1 MSKIKQLIRSILT
14 PRLIWDFFM
23 LQAVI
28 LNLHLIVF
36 DLTYLTLRPYYL
48 SHLPVVTEFYDPFLG
63 IEPHRTTQDYLS
75 LVDEYNRI
83 METPDSEEKKI
94 AIQFF
99 SQKLTEQ
106 SMKIIEENPFEK
118 AGLTANLQ
126 KMKYEIKLKY
136 ENATGIAPEK
146 SSSKDALKW
155 FWTYDPTTIKEHLAF
170 FKEDIYPLIQPNY
183 YRHYGLNGKYK
194 DEFLKLDLPFFLLF
208 LIEFLVQWWL
218 AIKNRVYVAWFLY
231 PMYHWYDVLGLIPMA
246 EFRFFRLFRVISMY
260 ILLKN
265 SNLTNV
271 GNDIFTRTFT
281 YYTNIIKE
289 EITDMV
295 TVRILSE
302 MQEEIRSGASINLI
316 TSAVESRREQLK
328 KLIIENIKKG
338 LANPKANETIRKLLA
353 EALVRSSNNA
363 STLQLV
369 PSVIKET
376 VTKDIGLAIFDS
388 MNEVVISKLTG
399 ENGEENI
406 NLLIDNVL
414 DDVILGSQDSEF
426 NKLSEDMSV
435 EILENMKKAVSIKKW
450 VKAKI

>member
-1 MSKIKQLIRSILT
+1 MLNIKEVIRTIFS
-14 PRLIWDFFM
+14 PRFLWDFFM

-48 SHLPVVTEFYDPFLG
+48 AHLPSITQFYDPFLG
-63 IEPHRTTQDYLS
+63 IEPHRTTQDYLE
-75 LVDEYNRI
+75 LVDEYARI
-83 METPDSEEKKI
+83 LATPDSEEKKV
-94 AIQFF
+94 AVQFF
-99 SQKLTEQ
+99 SQKLIDQ
-106 SMKIIEENPFEK
+106 SIKMIEENPFEK

-126 KMKYEIKLKY
+126 KLKHEIKLKY
-136 ENATGIAPEK
+136 EKESGISPDK
-146 SSSKDALKW
+146 SSSKEAFKW
-155 FWTYDPTTIKEHLAF
+155 FWTYDPATAKDHVLF
-170 FKEDIYPLIQPNY
+170 FKEEVSPLIQTNY

-194 DEFLKLDLPFFLLF
+194 DEFFKLDLPFFLLF

-218 AIKNRVYVAWFLY
+218 AIKNRIYVAWFLY
-231 PMYHWYDVLGLIPMA
+231 PMYHWYDVLGLIPLA
-246 EFRFFRLFRVISMY
+246 EFRFFRLFRVVSMY

-271 GNDIFTRTFT
+271 GNDIFTRTVT

-289 EITDMV
+289 ELTDMV
-295 TVRILSE
+295 TVRILTE
-302 MQEEIRSGASINLI
+302 MQEEIRSGASVNLI
-316 TSAVESRREQLK
+316 TSAVEARRDQLK

-338 LANPKANETIRKLLA
+338 FANPKANDTIRKLLA
-353 EALVRSSNNA
+353 EALVKSSNNA

-376 VTKDIGLAIFDS
+376 ITKDIGLAIFDS
-388 MNEVVISKLTG
+388 MNEVIISKLTG
-399 ENGEENI
+399 ENGEENMNI
-406 NLLIDNVL
+406 LIDNII

-426 NKLSEDMSV
+426 NNLSEDMTV

-450 VKAKI
+450 VKAKL

>member
-1 MSKIKQLIRSILT
+1 MLKIRQIIERGFT
-14 PRLIWDFFM
+14 FRLLWDLFM

-48 SHLPVVTEFYDPFLG
+48 THLPMVTKFYDPFLG

-75 LVDEYNRI
+75 MVDEYSRI
-83 METPDSEEKKI
+83 LNTPDSDEKKE
-94 AIQFF
+94 AIHFF
-99 SQKLTEQ
+99 SEKLIEQ
-106 SMKIIEENPFEK
+106 SAKIVEENPFEK

-126 KMKYEIKLKY
+126 KIKFEIKKKYEA
-136 ENATGIAPEK
+136 ETGISPEK

-155 FWTYDPTTIKEHLAF
+155 FWTYDPKNVNQHIQF
-170 FKEDIYPLIQPNY
+170 FKEEIFPLIEPNY

-194 DEFLKLDLPFFLLF
+194 DEFFKLDLPFFLLF

-218 AIKNRVYVAWFLY
+218 SIKNRQYVAWFLY
-231 PMYHWYDVLGLIPMA
+231 PMYNWYDVLGLIPLA
-246 EFRFFRLFRVISMY
+246 EFRFFRLFRVVSMY

-289 EITDMV
+289 ELTDMV

-302 MQEEIRSGASINLI
+302 MQEEIKSGASINLV
-316 TSAVESRREQLK
+316 TSAVEARREQLK
-328 KLIIENIKKG
+328 NLIIENIKKG
-338 LANPKANETIRKLLA
+338 IANPKANDTIRKLLA
-353 EALVRSSNNA
+353 EALVKSSNSA
-363 STLQLV
+363 ATLHLI

-376 VTKDIGLAIFDS
+376 ITKDIGLAIFDS
-388 MNEVVISKLTG
+388 VNEVIISKLTG
-399 ENGEENI
+399 EKGEENI
-406 NLLIDNVL
+406 NLLIDNII

-426 NKLSEDMSV
+426 NKLSEDMTI
-435 EILENMKKAVSIKKW
+435 EIIENMKKAVSVKKW
-450 VKAKI
+450 VKAKL